1 MSKIIIYN
9 GISANIRL
17 AKDRLTTDY
26 YIREI
31 KEYVFSY

>member
-1 MSKIIIYN
+1 MSKKIIYN

-26 YIREI
+26 YIRGN
-31 KEYVFSY
+31 